1 MNSKEEGIR
10 VKTQWRTTADAP
22 SSAFRRLWSKLAASR
37 KEKPAASHLERG
49 TNTAQDARKE
59 Q

>member
-22 SSAFRRLWSKLAASR
+22 SSAFRRLWSKLVASR
-37 KEKPAASHLERG
+37 KRKPASTR
-49 TNTAQDARKE
+49 QDGGDGGQELRNE
-59 Q
+59 